1 MITTRFLPKLSVCLV
16 SLLLSTSVLAANDD
30 IRDLQDTGPMDEWRL
45 IKNNEAKNIKAWDKK
60 DIGRRYRSFKLDLVI
75 DAPIDRVA
83 RAYLDVENFT
93 HWFWEVKEAK
103 LLKVVSDTEF
113 YYYLVHRAPVTQ
125 PTRDVIIRAQI
136 EPMTASKKYV
146 ILRLKAIPDYLPLRP
161 PFIRMLAEDMTIKW
175 TPTADNKTH
184 FEVEG
189 NIDPGGDMPVWA
201 INAVQRQAPY
211 YTVLGLQRRVTHRDV
226 VNDTSPLPFTI
237 RK

>member
-1 MITTRFLPKLSVCLV
+1 M
-16 SLLLSTSVLAANDD
+16 
-30 IRDLQDTGPMDEWRL
+30 
-45 IKNNEAKNIKAWDKK
+45 
-60 DIGRRYRSFKLDLVI
+60 VI

-125 PTRDVIIRAQI
+125 PTRDVIILAKI

>member
-1 MITTRFLPKLSVCLV
+1 M
-16 SLLLSTSVLAANDD
+16 
-30 IRDLQDTGPMDEWRL
+30 
-45 IKNNEAKNIKAWDKK
+45 
-60 DIGRRYRSFKLDLVI
+60 VI

-83 RAYLDVENFT
+83 RVYLDVENFT

-125 PTRDVIIRAQI
+125 PTRDVIILAKI

-211 YTVLGLQRRVTHRDV
+211 YTVLGLQRRVTHPDV